1 MLKGLSYSTEVL
13 SPRRVRDGRLEAVG
27 EGHQQ
32 VVGALAAGAGVD
44 ADLLAV
50 GQQAG
55 DVLQFGVAGAQHR
68 LRKCTEN
75 GRSSFTVAWLMSA
88 GRITTATPRRLSAAW
103 QARATTRRACSGL
116 CTCSQ
121 NTEQLA

>member
-1 MLKGLSYSTEVL
+1 MPIFLPWASRRAISCSSASLGRST
-13 SPRRVRDGRLEAVG
+13 GCG
-27 EGHQQ
+27 
-32 VVGALAAGAGVD
+32 
-44 ADLLAV
+44 
-50 GQQAG
+50 
-55 DVLQFGVAGAQHR
+55 
-68 LRKCTEN
+68 KCTEN

-103 QARATTRRACSGL
+103 QARASTRRACSGL